1 MAELADADL
10 GSAWYN
16 KSMKPLKK
24 VVIKWSPKFA
34 YAIGLI
40 TTDGN
45 LSNDGRH
52 IDFTSKDLELVKI
65 FKSYL
70 HLNNKIGK
78 KTRSTEKE
86 KKYFRIQFGD
96 VNFYKALLR
105 IGLLP
110 AKSKTIGPLR
120 VQNSYFFDFLRG
132 CIDGDGSIQTFKH
145 SESQYP
151 QLRVRIFS
159 ASEIFLK
166 WINNKTMSYGIKGY
180 MKQGQRVYILE
191 YAMKNSIN
199 LLNKIYYRDFPL
211 SLNRKLLIAKPF
223 LRA

>member
-1 MAELADADL
+1 MAELADAHL

-24 VVIKWSPKFA
+24 VAIKWSPKFA

-45 LSNDGRH
+45 LSNDRRH

-65 FKSYL
+65 FKSCL
-70 HLNNKIGK
+70 HLDNKIGR

-96 VNFYKALLR
+96 VNFYKALLK
-105 IGLLP
+105 IGLSP

-132 CIDGDGSIQTFKH
+132 CIDGDGNIQTFKH

-159 ASEIFLK
+159 ASENFLK

-199 LLNKIYYRDFPL
+199 LLNKIYYRNFPL

-223 LRA
+223 LRV